1 MDLGWMVKMKNKIIT
16 LMLGILL
23 LVSITNVSAVQYFQT
38 KSFIGND
45 TISAYASV
53 FWGFDEL
60 TKENIKSG
68 NPLESYVWYN
78 IYPSE
83 WNLANP
89 DYAVQTCNM
98 TIRFFQFMDNSS
110 RIIYNKEYTG
120 ATDDDPNAKY
130 FVKLNKGDG
139 YSVTIDCKFSGI
151 RPDSLD
157 MPSDFSIVTPT
168 WECKACQF
176 YEWSLLEQDIAK
188 AKVIGDNT
196 RDVVGFIKQLV
207 SINFE
212 IVLSLFWLVLIA
224 VSFLGTSLIFVGIY
238 WMYLYLRK
246 VAKIK

>member
-1 MDLGWMVKMKNKIIT
+1 MVKMKNKIIT

-23 LVSITNVSAVQYFQT
+23 LVTMANVSAVQYFQT

-45 TISAYASV
+45 TTNLYASV
-53 FWGFDEL
+53 FWDFGEL
-60 TKENIKSG
+60 TKENIKGG
-68 NPLESYVWYN
+68 NPLQTYVLYN
-78 IYPSE
+78 IYPSY

-98 TIRFFQFMDNSS
+98 TIRFFQYMDNSS

-139 YSVTIDCKFSGI
+139 YSVDVTCQFSGI

-157 MPSDFSIVTPT
+157 IPADFSIVTPT

-188 AKVIGDNT
+188 AKVIGENT
-196 RDVVGFIKQLV
+196 KDVVGFIKQL
-207 SINFE
+207 ILLNFE
-212 IVLSLFWLVLIA
+212 IVLALFWLILIA
-224 VSFLGTSLIFVGIY
+224 VSFMGTSLIFVGIY
-238 WMYLYLRK
+238 WMFLYLRK
-246 VAKIK
+246 VTKIK